1 MKIKNI
7 INLIEG
13 ELLSGNYE
21 DEITHIEQDS
31 RSIKRGD
38 TFIAFKG
45 EDFDGN
51 TFFYDAL
58 ENGAKTCIV
67 TSKNLQPVKAN
78 VIYVEDAQLALD
90 RLIEYKMGLIN
101 PLIIAITGSVG
112 KTSTRD
118 IMANILSE
126 KFKVFRSEKNYNERR
141 GLPLNAINMPFDT
154 EIAVLEM
161 GMDTLGEI
169 SELSS
174 LFRPDYAIITN
185 IGMSHVEKLG
195 SKENIFKAKLE
206 IIDGMKEKGFLI
218 LNIDDD
224 DLKSFYNEQ
233 KDNVF
238 RIFKMLTYAVN
249 DDDADIIGKLIQVED
264 ENMSV
269 TVKHEDQIFKI
280 ETNLRGKHNIYNMLP
295 GILMALKLDLT
306 EEKIKQGLERI
317 LLTERRMDKFTTTNN
332 IVVYDDTYNA
342 SYESVIA
349 GLEILKNEERRK
361 VAILGDILELGEYAE
376 EIHKKIGEFLNDTNI
391 DLIITAGKNS
401 QFIHDEISEK
411 EKHHFANAN
420 EVIENLDTLLK
431 ENDVVLIKASNGM
444 KFDTIANKLREEIE
458 QI

>member
-90 RLIEYKMGLIN
+90 RLIEYKMSLIN

-195 SKENIFKAKLE
+195 SKENILKAKLE

-218 LNIDDD
+218 LNIDDE

-249 DDDADIIGKLIQVED
+249 DDDSDIIGKLIQVED
-264 ENMSV
+264 ESMSV
-269 TVKHEDQIFKI
+269 TVKHQDQIFKI

-306 EEKIKQGLERI
+306 EEEIKQGLERI
-317 LLTERRMDKFTTTNN
+317 LLTERRMDKFTTANN
-332 IVVYDDTYNA
+332 IAVYDDTYNA

-391 DLIITAGKNS
+391 DLIITAGKDS
-401 QFIHDEISEK
+401 QFIHNEISEK
-411 EKHHFANAN
+411 EKHHFANVN
-420 EVIENLDTLLK
+420 EVIEKLDTLLK

-444 KFDTIANKLREEIE
+444 KFDAIANKLREEIE
-458 QI
+458 

>member
-224 DLKSFYNEQ
+224 DLKSFYN
-233 KDNVF
+233 
-238 RIFKMLTYAVN
+238 
-249 DDDADIIGKLIQVED
+249 
-264 ENMSV
+264 
-269 TVKHEDQIFKI
+269 
-280 ETNLRGKHNIYNMLP
+280 
-295 GILMALKLDLT
+295 
-306 EEKIKQGLERI
+306 
-317 LLTERRMDKFTTTNN
+317 
-332 IVVYDDTYNA
+332 
-342 SYESVIA
+342 
-349 GLEILKNEERRK
+349 
-361 VAILGDILELGEYAE
+361 
-376 EIHKKIGEFLNDTNI
+376 
-391 DLIITAGKNS
+391 
-401 QFIHDEISEK
+401 
-411 EKHHFANAN
+411 
-420 EVIENLDTLLK
+420 
-431 ENDVVLIKASNGM
+431 
-444 KFDTIANKLREEIE
+444 
-458 QI
+458 

>member
-1 MKIKNI
+1 
-7 INLIEG
+7 
-13 ELLSGNYE
+13 
-21 DEITHIEQDS
+21 
-31 RSIKRGD
+31 
-38 TFIAFKG
+38 
-45 EDFDGN
+45 
-51 TFFYDAL
+51 
-58 ENGAKTCIV
+58 
-67 TSKNLQPVKAN
+67 
-78 VIYVEDAQLALD
+78 
-90 RLIEYKMGLIN
+90 
-101 PLIIAITGSVG
+101 
-112 KTSTRD
+112 
-118 IMANILSE
+118 
-126 KFKVFRSEKNYNERR
+126 
-141 GLPLNAINMPFDT
+141 
-154 EIAVLEM
+154 
-161 GMDTLGEI
+161 
-169 SELSS
+169 
-174 LFRPDYAIITN
+174 
-185 IGMSHVEKLG
+185 
-195 SKENIFKAKLE
+195 
-206 IIDGMKEKGFLI
+206 
-218 LNIDDD
+218 
-224 DLKSFYNEQ
+224 
-233 KDNVF
+233 
-238 RIFKMLTYAVN
+238 MLTYAVN

>member
-206 IIDGMKEKGFLI
+206 IVDGMKEKGFLI

-249 DDDADIIGKLIQVED
+249 DDDADVIGKLIQVED